1 MNTRAADPPR
11 RLRVLHCPWNVAG
24 QSAALAAGER
34 ELGLDSRC
42 VVIQSAVDFPA
53 DESLTEPGCGQ
64 FAAELSRYRLFWR
77 ALRWADIVHFNFG
90 QSCLVPNAFPGFS
103 GLSLMKPWRWP
114 RRAYARLVWLADLPI
129 LKAAGKKIFI
139 TWQGDD
145 ARQGD
150 RSRELFEICIARE
163 VDNSYYPPGSD
174 EWKRRAIARFARH
187 ADGQLA
193 LNPDLLHVLPVGALF
208 LPYAS
213 FDPASVVARP
223 PIPEARAP
231 LKILHAPSRRS
242 AKGTRH
248 VLGAV
253 ERLRQSELAFDFEL
267 VENLPRQDAIR
278 RYAEADVVVDQLLAG
293 WYGGLAVE
301 AMALGKVV
309 VAYLRA
315 GDLKGV
321 PADLLAALPIVH
333 ATPSTIEIVL
343 RDLIRAPRSEL
354 AMRGAAG
361 RAFVERW
368 HRPCV
373 VARLTAALYARAV
386 GCATFATLPDT
397 NFAAR
402 DVVEE
407 I

>member
-1 MNTRAADPPR
+1 VPQVNTRVLDPTRP
-11 RLRVLHCPWNVAG
+11 LRVLHCPWNVAG

-34 ELGLDSRC
+34 ELGLDSRS

-53 DESLTEPGCGQ
+53 DESLTEPGSGWLS
-64 FAAELSRYRLFWR
+64 AELSRYRLFWR
-77 ALRWADIVHFNFG
+77 ALRWADVVHFNFG
-90 QSCLVPNAFPGFS
+90 QSCLVPHAFPGFS
-103 GLSLMKPWRWP
+103 DLNLMKPWRWP
-114 RRAYARLVWLADLPI
+114 LRAYARLVWLADLPI
-129 LKAAGKKIFI
+129 LKAAGKKIFV

-150 RSRELFEICIARE
+150 RSREMFEICIARE
-163 VDNSYYPPGSD
+163 VDSSYYPPRSD

-213 FDPASVVARP
+213 FDPASVIAHP
-223 PIPEARAP
+223 PTSEARSP
-231 LKILHAPSRRS
+231 LRILHAPSHRN
-242 AKGTRH
+242 AKGTCH
-248 VLGAV
+248 VLAAV
-253 ERLRQSELAFDFEL
+253 ERLRQSGVAFDFEL
-267 VENLPRQDAIR
+267 VESLPRQDAIR
-278 RYAEADVVVDQLLAG
+278 RYAEADVVIDQLLAG

-315 GDLKGV
+315 GDLMGV
-321 PADLLAALPIVH
+321 PADLLAALPVVH

-343 RDLIRAPRSEL
+343 RDLIQAPRSEL
-354 AMRGAAG
+354 AIRGSAG

-368 HRPCV
+368 HSPSM
-373 VARLTAALYARAV
+373 VARMTAALYSRAV
-386 GCATFATLPDT
+386 GCATFA
-397 NFAAR
+397 
-402 DVVEE
+402 

>member
-1 MNTRAADPPR
+1 MNTRVPDPR
-11 RLRVLHCPWNVAG
+11 RPLRVLHCPWNVAG

-34 ELGLDSRC
+34 ELGLDSRS
-42 VVIQSAVDFPA
+42 VVIQAAVDFPA
-53 DESLTEPGCGQ
+53 DESLTQPGAGRL
-64 FAAELSRYRLFWR
+64 AAELAHYRLLWR

-90 QSCLVPNAFPGFS
+90 QSCLVPYAFPGFS
-103 GLSLMKPWRWP
+103 GLSLTRPWRWP
-114 RRAYARLVWLADLPI
+114 LRAYARLVWLADLPI

-150 RSRELFEICIARE
+150 RSREMFEICIARE
-163 VDNSYYPPGSD
+163 VDCSYYPPRSD

-193 LNPDLLHVLPVGALF
+193 LNPDLLHVLPAGASF

-213 FDPASVVARP
+213 FDPASVMARP
-223 PIPEARAP
+223 VTPDARSP
-231 LKILHAPSRRS
+231 LKIVHAPSHRG

-248 VLGAV
+248 VLAAV
-253 ERLRQSELAFDFEL
+253 EGLRRSGVDFEFEL
-267 VENLPRQDAIR
+267 VENLPRHDAIR

-301 AMALGKVV
+301 AMALGKIV

-315 GDLKGV
+315 GDLIGV
-321 PADLLAALPIVH
+321 PADLLAALPVVD
-333 ATPSTIEIVL
+333 ATPSTIEAVL
-343 RDLIRAPRSEL
+343 HSLIRAPRNEL
-354 AMRGAAG
+354 ARRGAAG

-368 HRPCV
+368 HRPSM

-386 GCATFATLPDT
+386 GCAAL
-397 NFAAR
+397 AA
-402 DVVEE
+402 
-407 I
+407 